1 MNLIEEQ
8 KLEIENKLEKE
19 QSNLDL
25 LKERIAKSS
34 QITKGIDTILNT
46 FEQRLSR
53 LEDTILPV
61 YNETENLQKCQYN
74 IERTLQALDN
84 VISYYEVSSA
94 VEDVIEKGPGVV
106 TEGGI
111 ELDVYL
117 HSLNRLAIAQKYF
130 EKHIPQSVELDNVT
144 TLFNKGSDKL
154 NSEFKTILD
163 KHNKPMLP
171 VALLNLINND
181 EDTSNEDVP
190 STPSPIPEA
199 AKTDLIRMASWLLE
213 NGRDEYLTVYGK
225 VRGGVLQRS
234 LTLLRNHQRSVSGGS
249 VHGTAGSP
257 MLRPKFQNRHEPSR
271 RPSTR
276 RLHQVF
282 EKKANRMLLRASQTI
297 EHSTGLT
304 LGTRRASSH
313 LETPY
318 SGEELDSEQEMEN
331 YLVCVVALHKLM
343 QVEQSLMKGIIAPTH
358 QPRVFELIVR
368 DAMDTVVQDGENIAA
383 RAKRCISRHDFG
395 AVLVIFPI
403 LKQLLALKPDFE
415 RTIEECDPNV
425 RSKFDSILNTLH
437 ATGAKALEDF
447 IESLRSDSVTQLP
460 KDGTVHELTSNV
472 LMFLEQLLEY
482 ADTLGRV
489 LADDPGYS
497 LQLDKLKS
505 SDKNKALLGLY
516 IKKVLVQLNHTLL
529 SKSEQYSDVALKAI
543 FRLNN
548 NNYVLKSLQR
558 SNLLELYRISEPKC
572 EQYYYNSIQ
581 EHKKSYSYSWS
592 KLLSYIWS
600 VDDSPVN
607 LVHGEKLR
615 DKDRALIKERFA
627 GFNKELEDI
636 AKVQRSYSIPDVEL
650 RESLKRDN
658 KEYIIPKYNA
668 FYELYSTI
676 QFSKNPDKYVKYK
689 PDEISAMIDRFFD
702 VAA

>member
-1 MNLIEEQ
+1 MLNVEEY
-8 KLEIENKLEKE
+8 KLEIEN
-19 QSNLDL
+19 L
-25 LKERIAKSS
+25 LKERITKST
-34 QITKGIDTILNT
+34 QITKGIDGILNT

-84 VISYYEVSSA
+84 VINYYEVSSL
-94 VEDVIEKGPGVV
+94 VEDVIEKGPSVDSDDLEKLH
-106 TEGGI
+106 T
-111 ELDVYL
+111 YL
-117 HSLNRLAIAQKYF
+117 QSLNQLAVAQKYF

-154 NSEFKTILD
+154 HYEFKTILD
-163 KHNKPMLP
+163 KWNKPMLP
-171 VALLNLINND
+171 VTLLNLINND

-190 STPSPIPEA
+190 LSPVQIPEST
-199 AKTDLIRMASWLLE
+199 KIVLIKIANWLLDH
-213 NGRDEYLTVYGK
+213 NRDEYLTVYGK
-225 VRGGVLQRS
+225 IRGGVLQRS

-249 VHGTAGSP
+249 VQGIAGSP
-257 MLRPKFQNRHEPSR
+257 MLKPKFQNRHEASR

-282 EKKANRMLLRASQTI
+282 EKKAGRMLLRASQTI
-297 EHSTGLT
+297 EQSTGLA
-304 LGTRRASSH
+304 LGTRRASTH
-313 LETPY
+313 L
-318 SGEELDSEQEMEN
+318 DQEMEN

-343 QVEQSLMKGIIAPTH
+343 QVEQSLMKGIITPTH
-358 QPRVFELIVR
+358 QPRVFELIIR
-368 DAMDTVVQDGENIAA
+368 DAMDTIVQDGENIAA
-383 RAKRCISRHDFG
+383 RAKRCINRHDFC
-395 AVLVIFPI
+395 AVLVLFPI
-403 LKQLLALKPDFE
+403 LKQLLILKPDFE

-425 RSKFDSILNTLH
+425 KSKFDSILHTLH
-437 ATGAKALEDF
+437 TTGAKALEDF

-482 ADTLGRV
+482 ISTLGRV
-489 LADDPGYS
+489 LMDDLNYS
-497 LQLDKLKS
+497 SQLDKLKAT
-505 SDKNKALLGLY
+505 DKNKAILGLY

-529 SKSEQYSDVALKAI
+529 SKSEQYGEIALKAL

-558 SNLLELYRISEPKC
+558 SSLLELYRISEPKC

-581 EHKKSYSYSWS
+581 EQKKSYSASWS
-592 KLLSYIWS
+592 KLLGYIWS
-600 VDDSPVN
+600 TDDMPVN
-607 LVHGEKLR
+607 LLHGDRMR

-627 GFNKELEDI
+627 ELEEI
-636 AKVQRSYSIPDVEL
+636 ARVQRSYSIPDVEL

-658 KEYIIPKYNA
+658 KEYIVPKYNA
-668 FYELYSTI
+668 FYELYGSMN
-676 QFSKNPDKYVKYK
+676 FSKNPDKYVKYK
-689 PDEISAMIDRFFD
+689 PDEVSAVIDRFFD

>member
-1 MNLIEEQ
+1 MINVEEY

-19 QSNLDL
+19 QSHLDL
-25 LKERIAKSS
+25 LKERITKST
-34 QITKGIDTILNT
+34 QITTGIDGILNT

-84 VISYYEVSSA
+84 VINYYEVSSL
-94 VEDVIEKGPGVV
+94 VEDVIEKGPSVDCDNLEKLH
-106 TEGGI
+106 T
-111 ELDVYL
+111 YL
-117 HSLNRLAIAQKYF
+117 QSLNQLAVAQKYF

-154 NSEFKTILD
+154 HYEFKTILD
-163 KHNKPMLP
+163 KWNKPMLP
-171 VALLNLINND
+171 VTLLNLINND

-190 STPSPIPEA
+190 LSPVQIPEST
-199 AKTDLIRMASWLLE
+199 KVVLIKIANWLLDHD
-213 NGRDEYLTVYGK
+213 RDEYLTVYGK
-225 VRGGVLQRS
+225 IRGGVLQRS

-249 VHGTAGSP
+249 VQGIAGSP
-257 MLRPKFQNRHEPSR
+257 MLKPKFQNRHEASR

-282 EKKANRMLLRASQTI
+282 EKKAGRMLLRASQTI
-297 EHSTGLT
+297 EQSTGLA
-304 LGTRRASSH
+304 LGTRRSSAH
-313 LETPY
+313 LDVPY

-343 QVEQSLMKGIIAPTH
+343 QVEQSLMKGIITPTH

-368 DAMDTVVQDGENIAA
+368 DAMDTIVQDGENIAA
-383 RAKRCISRHDFG
+383 RAKRCINRHDFC
-395 AVLVIFPI
+395 AVLVLFPI
-403 LKQLLALKPDFE
+403 LKQLLILKPDFE

-425 RSKFDSILNTLH
+425 KSKFDSILYTLH
-437 ATGAKALEDF
+437 TTGAKALEDF

-482 ADTLGRV
+482 TSTLGRV
-489 LADDPGYS
+489 LMDDLNYS
-497 LQLDKLKS
+497 SQLDKLKA
-505 SDKNKALLGLY
+505 SDKNKAILGLY
-516 IKKVLVQLNHTLL
+516 IKKVLVQLNHSLL
-529 SKSEQYSDVALKAI
+529 SKSEQYGEIALKAL

-558 SNLLELYRISEPKC
+558 SSLLELYRISEPKC

-581 EHKKSYSYSWS
+581 EQKKSYSASWS

-600 VDDSPVN
+600 TDDMPVN
-607 LVHGEKLR
+607 LLHTDRMR

-627 GFNKELEDI
+627 GFNKELEEI
-636 AKVQRSYSIPDVEL
+636 ARVQRSYSIPDVEL

-658 KEYIIPKYNA
+658 KEYIVPKYNA
-668 FYELYSTI
+668 FYELYGSMH
-676 QFSKNPDKYVKYK
+676 FSKNPDKYVKYK
-689 PDEISAMIDRFFD
+689 PDEVSAMIDRFFD

>member
-1 MNLIEEQ
+1 MNVDDY
-8 KLEIENKLEKE
+8 KLEIENKLGRE
-19 QSNLDL
+19 QSNLLL
-25 LKERIAKSS
+25 LKDRISKSA

-74 IERTLQALDN
+74 IDRTLQALEN
-84 VISYYEVSSA
+84 VINYYEVSSL
-94 VEDVIEKGPGVV
+94 VEDVIEKGPG
-106 TEGGI
+106 I
-111 ELDVYL
+111 DNNDDNSLDAYL
-117 HSLNRLAIAQKYF
+117 QCLNQLAIAQKYF

-144 TLFNKGSDKL
+144 ALFNKGSDKL
-154 NSEFKTILD
+154 HYEFKTILD
-163 KHNKPMLP
+163 KWNKPMLP
-171 VALLNLINND
+171 VTLLNLINND

-190 STPSPIPEA
+190 LPPSQIPEA
-199 AKTDLIRMASWLLE
+199 TKTTLICIAKWLLD

-225 VRGGVLQRS
+225 IRGGVLQRS

-249 VHGTAGSP
+249 VQGIAGSP
-257 MLRPKFQNRHEPSR
+257 MLKPKFQNRHEASR

-282 EKKANRMLLRASQTI
+282 EKKAGRMLLRASQTI
-297 EHSTGLT
+297 EQSTGLT
-304 LGTRRASSH
+304 LGPRRASTH
-313 LETPY
+313 LDVPY

-343 QVEQSLMKGIIAPTH
+343 QVEQSLMKGIIAVAH

-368 DAMDTVVQDGENIAA
+368 DAMDMVVQDGENIAT
-383 RAKRCISRHDFG
+383 RAKRCISRHDFC
-395 AVLVIFPI
+395 AVLVLFPI
-403 LKQLLALKPDFE
+403 LKQLLVLKPDFE
-415 RTIEECDPNV
+415 RTIEECDPHV
-425 RSKFDSILNTLH
+425 KSKFDSILYTLH
-437 ATGAKALEDF
+437 AAGAKALEDF

-482 ADTLGRV
+482 TDTLGRV
-489 LADDPGYS
+489 LADDPNYC
-497 LQLDKLKS
+497 LQLDKLKTT
-505 SDKNKALLGLY
+505 DKNKAILGLY

-529 SKSEQYSDVALKAI
+529 SKSEQYGDVALKAI

-558 SNLLELYRISEPKC
+558 SNLLELYRIPEPKC
-572 EQYYYNSIQ
+572 EQYYYTSIQ
-581 EHKKSYSYSWS
+581 EQKKSYSTSWS

-600 VDDSPVN
+600 TEDAPVN
-607 LVHGEKLR
+607 LLHSDRLR

-627 GFNKELEDI
+627 GFNKEVEEI

-658 KEYIIPKYNA
+658 KEYVVPKYNA
-668 FYELYSTI
+668 FYEMYSNVH
-676 QFSKNPDKYVKYK
+676 FSKNPDKYVKYK
-689 PDEISAMIDRFFD
+689 PDEVSALIDRFFD